1 MMTLEQVQAAL
12 ADRRTD
18 KVAEATGL
26 HYNTVREIRDN
37 VNANPTWRVFKA
49 LSDYLEGKQ

>member
-1 MMTLEQVQAAL
+1 MTLEEVQAGL
-12 ADRRTD
+12 VDRRTD
-18 KVAEATGL
+18 KVAQATSL

-37 VNANPTWRVFKA
+37 IQSNPTYRVLKA